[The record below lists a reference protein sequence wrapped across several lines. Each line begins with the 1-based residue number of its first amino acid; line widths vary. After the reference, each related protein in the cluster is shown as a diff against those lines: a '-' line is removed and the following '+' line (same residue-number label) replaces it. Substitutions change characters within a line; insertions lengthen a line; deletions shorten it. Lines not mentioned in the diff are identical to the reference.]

1 MTNSGPITETRGNIS
16 EILDHVVETG
26 EEYVITRHGKSV
38 AVLLSYE
45 EYESLV
51 ETINILSD
59 ESAMTALDEAANDI
73 AAGRITER

>member
-1 MTNSGPITETRGNIS
+1 MTNSGPITEARGNIS

-59 ESAMTALDEAANDI
+59 EATMTALDEAAGDI
-73 AAGRITER
+73 AAGRLTER